1 MLLDL
6 ENGVEEDWAENKPS
20 SQHKQ
25 ITINKIQKENIHEYV
40 YLRPQI
46 KTSERNRDI
55 ELERTRLSCGCVRK
69 TLAHTVK

>member
-40 YLRPQI
+40 YLGQQI
-46 KTSERNRDI
+46 ETSERNRDI
-55 ELERTRLSCGCVRK
+55 ELERTRLR
-69 TLAHTVK
+69 